1 MSTRRPADQPHPAEE
16 ALEAQLLTHFRQ
28 HSQGEPSAELDARI
42 LAAATAEARRAKPVQ
57 GGWQNWLQRLL
68 APSGMAALAG
78 VACVGLAVSLT
89 WRTLQEPAA
98 RMPLEV
104 SQPMSAPIP
113 EPLPAAASAPAPVAE
128 EAAAFSDSLPAADS
142 ALPSS
147 SQANSAMAK
156 REAPVAAQRS
166 AVKSEEAASAAPAP
180 AKKSLLLPAAPP
192 AQMMAAPAA
201 ASSEELAKAKSP
213 APSLE
218 DSLRQLRQLRDS
230 GQQDAAKALLVEL
243 QQRYPQRDI
252 EAELLRLPR

>member
-1 MSTRRPADQPHPAEE
+1 MSTRPPADQPHLAEE

-42 LAAATAEARRAKPVQ
+42 LAAATAEVRHVKPAL
-57 GGWQNWLQRLL
+57 GAWQDWFKRLL

-78 VACVGLAVSLT
+78 VACVGLAISLT

-98 RMPLEV
+98 QMPLEV
-104 SQPMSAPIP
+104 SQPMSAPTP
-113 EPLPAAASAPAPVAE
+113 EPLPAAASAPAPVTE
-128 EAAAFSDSLPAADS
+128 ETAAFSDSLPAADS
-142 ALPSS
+142 SMASS
-147 SQANSAMAK
+147 STANRAMAK
-156 REAPVAAQRS
+156 REAPFAAQRS
-166 AVKSEEAASAAPAP
+166 AERTAAAPAASAP

-192 AQMMAAPAA
+192 VQIMAAPAA

-218 DSLRQLRQLRDS
+218 GSLRQLRQLRES
-230 GQQDAAKALLVEL
+230 GQQDAAAALLAEL

>member
-1 MSTRRPADQPHPAEE
+1 MSTRPPADQPHLAEE

-42 LAAATAEARRAKPVQ
+42 LAAATAEARHAKPAQ
-57 GGWQNWLQRLL
+57 GAWQDWFKRLL

-78 VACVGLAVSLT
+78 VACVGLAISLT

-166 AVKSEEAASAAPAP
+166 AERTAAAPAASEP
-180 AKKSLLLPAAPP
+180 ARKSLLLPAAPP

-218 DSLRQLRQLRDS
+218 DSLRQLRQLRYS
-230 GQQDAAKALLVEL
+230 GQQDAAAALLAEL

>member
-1 MSTRRPADQPHPAEE
+1 
-16 ALEAQLLTHFRQ
+16 
-28 HSQGEPSAELDARI
+28 
-42 LAAATAEARRAKPVQ
+42 
-57 GGWQNWLQRLL
+57 
-68 APSGMAALAG
+68 
-78 VACVGLAVSLT
+78 
-89 WRTLQEPAA
+89 
-98 RMPLEV
+98 MPLEV

-142 ALPSS
+142 APPGS

-166 AVKSEEAASAAPAP
+166 AERTAAAPAASEP

-192 AQMMAAPAA
+192 AQMMAAPAGVT
-201 ASSEELAKAKSP
+201 SEDLAKAKAP

-218 DSLRQLRQLRDS
+218 DSLRQLKQLRDS
-230 GQQDAAKALLVEL
+230 GQQDAAADLLVEL

-252 EAELLRLPR
+252 EAELQRLPR

>member
-1 MSTRRPADQPHPAEE
+1 MSTRPPADQPRLAEE

-42 LAAATAEARRAKPVQ
+42 LAAATAEARHAKPAQ
-57 GGWQNWLQRLL
+57 GAWQDWFKRLL

-78 VACVGLAVSLT
+78 VACVGLAISLT

-98 RMPLEV
+98 QMPLEV
-104 SQPMSAPIP
+104 SQPMSAPIS
-113 EPLPAAASAPAPVAE
+113 EPGPAAASTPASVTKE
-128 EAAAFSDSLPAADS
+128 TAAFSDSLPAADS
-142 ALPSS
+142 AMTSS

-166 AVKSEEAASAAPAP
+166 AERTAAAPAASEP

-201 ASSEELAKAKSP
+201 ASSEELAKARSS

-218 DSLRQLRQLRDS
+218 GSLRQLRQLRDS

>member
-1 MSTRRPADQPHPAEE
+1 MSTRPPADQPHLAEE

-42 LAAATAEARRAKPVQ
+42 LAAATAEARHAKPAQ
-57 GGWQNWLQRLL
+57 GAWQDWFKRLL

-98 RMPLEV
+98 QIPLEI
-104 SQPMSAPIP
+104 SQPMSAPIL
-113 EPLPAAASAPAPVAE
+113 EPGPAAASAPAPVTK
-128 EAAAFSDSLPAADS
+128 EAAVFSDSLPAADS

-166 AVKSEEAASAAPAP
+166 AERTAAAPAASAPAR
-180 AKKSLLLPAAPP
+180 KSLLLPAAPP

-218 DSLRQLRQLRDS
+218 GSLRQLRQLRES
-230 GQQDAAKALLVEL
+230 GQQDAAAALLVEL
-243 QQRYPQRDI
+243 QQRYPQLDM

>member
-1 MSTRRPADQPHPAEE
+1 MSTRPPADQPHLAEE

-28 HSQGEPSAELDARI
+28 HSQGEPSAELDSRI
-42 LAAATAEARRAKPVQ
+42 LAAATSEARRVKPVQ

-68 APSGMAALAG
+68 APSGMASLAG

-104 SQPMSAPIP
+104 SQPMSAP
-113 EPLPAAASAPAPVAE
+113 LPAAASAPAPVPE

-142 ALPSS
+142 AAPGS
-147 SQANSAMAK
+147 SQANRAMAK

-166 AVKSEEAASAAPAP
+166 AERTASAPAASEP

-192 AQMMAAPAA
+192 AQMMAAPAGVT
-201 ASSEELAKAKSP
+201 SEDLAKAKAP

-218 DSLRQLRQLRDS
+218 DSLRQLKQLRDS
-230 GQQDAAKALLVEL
+230 GQQDAAAALLVEL

-252 EAELLRLPR
+252 EAELQRLPR

>member
-1 MSTRRPADQPHPAEE
+1 MSTRPPADQPHLAEE

-42 LAAATAEARRAKPVQ
+42 LAAATAEARRAKPAQ
-57 GGWQNWLQRLL
+57 GGWQDWLQRLL

-113 EPLPAAASAPAPVAE
+113 EALPAAASAPPPVTE
-128 EAAAFSDSLPAADS
+128 ETAAFSDSLPAADS
-142 ALPSS
+142 SMASS
-147 SQANSAMAK
+147 STANRAMAK

-166 AVKSEEAASAAPAP
+166 AERTAAAPAAS

-192 AQMMAAPAA
+192 VQIMAAPAA

-218 DSLRQLRQLRDS
+218 GSLRQLRQLRES
-230 GQQDAAKALLVEL
+230 GQQDAAAALLVEL

-252 EAELLRLPR
+252 EVELQRLPR

>member
-1 MSTRRPADQPHPAEE
+1 MSTRPPADQPHLAEE

-42 LAAATAEARRAKPVQ
+42 LAAATAEARRAKPAQ
-57 GGWQNWLQRLL
+57 GGWPNWLQRLL

-113 EPLPAAASAPAPVAE
+113 EALPAAASAPAPVAE
-128 EAAAFSDSLPAADS
+128 EAAAFSDS
-142 ALPSS
+142 LPSS

-166 AVKSEEAASAAPAP
+166 AERTAAAPTASEP

-201 ASSEELAKAKSP
+201 ASSEDLAKAKAPS
-213 APSLE
+213 PSLE
-218 DSLRQLRQLRDS
+218 DSLRQLKQLRDS
-230 GQQDAAKALLVEL
+230 GQQDAAAALLVEL

-252 EAELLRLPR
+252 EAELQRLPR

>member
-1 MSTRRPADQPHPAEE
+1 MSTRPPADQPHLAEE

-42 LAAATAEARRAKPVQ
+42 LAAATAEARHAKPAQ
-57 GGWQNWLQRLL
+57 GAWQDWFKRLL

-98 RMPLEV
+98 QMPLEV
-104 SQPMSAPIP
+104 SQPMSVPTP
-113 EPLPAAASAPAPVAE
+113 EPLPAAASAPPPVTE
-128 EAAAFSDSLPAADS
+128 ETAAFSDSLPAADS
-142 ALPSS
+142 SMASS
-147 SQANSAMAK
+147 STANRAMAK

-166 AVKSEEAASAAPAP
+166 AERTAAAPAAS

-192 AQMMAAPAA
+192 VQIMAAPAA

-218 DSLRQLRQLRDS
+218 GSLRQLRQLRES
-230 GQQDAAKALLVEL
+230 GQQDAAAALLAEL